1 MVRESQLQFAP
12 IVVEQALLQLLDSRN
27 TAGWNKLEKRKRKRN
42 MLPIKILP
50 PSSFDWHISIWHND
64 QDHKCSYQS
73 TILYWGRLLVSHTAA
88 HIENRRTNQ
97 IAKMK
102 RNELLRWENSEVEAK
117 YINQIWISHF
127 YNISIKL
134 RVFNYL
140 FELQFTRG
148 GAEGLFYL
156 HIREPYMCF

>member
-1 MVRESQLQFAP
+1 MSLAMVRESQLQFAP

-73 TILYWGRLLVSHTAA
+73 TILYWGRFLVSHTAA

-97 IAKMK
+97 IAKRK
-102 RNELLRWENSEVEAK
+102 QNGLLHWGNFEVETIYQSNLDFSILIIYLSK
-117 YINQIWISHF
+117 LDVGGLLYVKCGTSVNITTKIN
-127 YNISIKL
+127 
-134 RVFNYL
+134 
-140 FELQFTRG
+140 
-148 GAEGLFYL
+148 
-156 HIREPYMCF
+156 